1 MRSPHPAA
9 VIFKSVASK
18 GIGNKGGRLSGRP
31 PFVCPGGC
39 GALRPAPRPGC
50 PSLPAALSPP
60 ATPSPP
66 TIPFPATRPFPVFR
80 VGCFAGSP
88 PSRSRPSPARR
99 LPPGF
104 YALSFPAPGCP
115 AGCLSPPIALSPVG
129 RQSRSLL
136 SCQGC
141 LFPPVLLL
149 LSCRMLVPLPTFPLP
164 LFCRA
169 PIPRLARF
177 LPPVGRLPAAGALGG
192 RRR

>member
-18 GIGNKGGRLSGRP
+18 GIGDKGGRLSGRP
-31 PFVCPGGC
+31 PFVCPDGC
-39 GALRPAPRPGC
+39 RAPRPAPRPGC
-50 PSLPAALSPP
+50 PSLFWA
-60 ATPSPP
+60 
-66 TIPFPATRPFPVFR
+66 RPFPVFR

-88 PSRSRPSPARR
+88 PSRSWPSPARR

-104 YALSFPAPGCP
+104 SALSFPAPGCP

-149 LSCRMLVPLPTFPLP
+149 PSCRTLVPLPAFPRP

-177 LPPVGRLPAAGALGG
+177 LPPVGRLPPRLRPGG